1 MSETKRP
8 NNSELLQ
15 KIVND
20 MAEIKTDLAVI
31 KRDVSSH
38 ADMVIDHEARIRELE
53 KRGYQSQWVIA
64 LFTAVVTAAAV
75 LALSNFIQF

>member
-38 ADMVIDHEARIRELE
+38 ADLVIDHEARIRELE
-53 KRGYQSQWVIA
+53 KARWKSAWVTGV
-64 LFTAVVTAAAV
+64 LSAVITSVFV
-75 LALSNFIQF
+75 GFLIKLIQ

>member
-38 ADMVIDHEARIRELE
+38 ADMVIDHE
-53 KRGYQSQWVIA
+53 GSYS
-64 LFTAVVTAAAV
+64 
-75 LALSNFIQF
+75 

>member
-1 MSETKRP
+1 MSQTKRP

-53 KRGYQSQWVIA
+53 KARWKSAWVTGV
-64 LFTAVVTAAAV
+64 LSAVITSAIVGF
-75 LALSNFIQF
+75 LIKLIQ

>member
-53 KRGYQSQWVIA
+53 KARWKSAWLTGVLS
-64 LFTAVVTAAAV
+64 AVVTS
-75 LALSNFIQF
+75 ALVALILRALG

>member
-1 MSETKRP
+1 MAETKRP

-53 KRGYQSQWVIA
+53 KARWQSAWVTGV
-64 LFTAVVTAAAV
+64 LSAVITSAIVGF
-75 LALSNFIQF
+75 LIKLIQ

>member
-1 MSETKRP
+1 MTDSKRP

-15 KIVND
+15 RIVND

-38 ADMVIDHEARIRELE
+38 ADLVIDHEARIRELE
-53 KRGYQSQWVIA
+53 KARWKSAWLTGLLS
-64 LFTAVVTAAAV
+64 AVVTS
-75 LALSNFIQF
+75 ALVALILKALG

>member
-53 KRGYQSQWVIA
+53 KARWKSAWLTGLLS
-64 LFTAVVTAAAV
+64 AVVTS
-75 LALSNFIQF
+75 ALVALILRAFG

>member
-15 KIVND
+15 RIVSD

-38 ADMVIDHEARIRELE
+38 ADLVIDHEARIRELE
-53 KRGYQSQWVIA
+53 KARWKSAWVTGV
-64 LFTAVVTAAAV
+64 LSAVITSVFV
-75 LALSNFIQF
+75 GFLIKLIQ

>member
-53 KRGYQSQWVIA
+53 KARWQSAWLTGVLSAVITSA
-64 LFTAVVTAAAV
+64 IVGFLIK
-75 LALSNFIQF
+75 LIQ

>member
-8 NNSELLQ
+8 NNGELLQ

-38 ADMVIDHEARIRELE
+38 ADLVIDHEARIRELE
-53 KRGYQSQWVIA
+53 KARWKSAWVTGV
-64 LFTAVVTAAAV
+64 LSAVITSAIVGF
-75 LALSNFIQF
+75 LIKLIQ

>member
-38 ADMVIDHEARIRELE
+38 ADLVIDHEARIRELE
-53 KRGYQSQWVIA
+53 KARWKSAWLTGLLSAVITSA
-64 LFTAVVTAAAV
+64 LV
-75 LALSNFIQF
+75 ALILRALG